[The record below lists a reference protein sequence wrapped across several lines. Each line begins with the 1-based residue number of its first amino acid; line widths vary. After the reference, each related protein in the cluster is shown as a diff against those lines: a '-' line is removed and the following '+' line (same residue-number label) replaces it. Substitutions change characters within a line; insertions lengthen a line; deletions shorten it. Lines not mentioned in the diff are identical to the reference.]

1 MTPQNISSYPPR
13 IQAFR
18 DGIIRIIPRV
28 PNNRQSL
35 AGMQAMPT
43 RGLILAYLTWRMRL
57 IPAKPRKVR
66 IWSGGVK
73 PWELHAARHRLRPL
87 MLKVEA
93 GKDLTPH
100 LSNEVNRRGVVLR
113 KPGKPGRREDIDMIL
128 TREGLHHFHVGKHGP
143 GNLKGRSDALVFAE
157 VLEKEF
163 RIVALSDHW
172 AFERGSPEQERFF
185 NICHSYMAKDV
196 PPGVGFMANPVQ
208 SSGHSAMLTVFAD
221 YCEDKMQELDPQLDD
236 PAYVDKLYNDQ
247 SIERDGQPI
256 GRPPNPLLTWHF
268 EDLRFGVLDRR
279 TMVFFCIFA
288 YFTR

>member
-28 PNNRQSL
+28 PNNRRSL
-35 AGMQAMPT
+35 ADMQAMPT

-87 MLKVEA
+87 MPEVEA

-100 LSNEVNRRGVVLR
+100 LSDEVNRKGVVLR

-163 RIVALSDHW
+163 RIVALSDHR
-172 AFERGSPEQERFF
+172 AFERGSSEQERFF
-185 NICHSYMAKDV
+185 NIAIPTWLRTFRPVSDSWQIRSSCRVTRPCSRYSRITAKIRCK
-196 PPGVGFMANPVQ
+196 
-208 SSGHSAMLTVFAD
+208 SLTLSL
-221 YCEDKMQELDPQLDD
+221 MIWLM
-236 PAYVDKLYNDQ
+236 
-247 SIERDGQPI
+247 SINFIMTSRLKGTAS
-256 GRPPNPLLTWHF
+256 LLA
-268 EDLRFGVLDRR
+268 DRR
-279 TMVFFCIFA
+279 TR
-288 YFTR
+288 Y

>member
-1 MTPQNISSYPPR
+1 MTPQNISSYPQR
-13 IQAFR
+13 IQALR
-18 DGIIRIIPRV
+18 DGIIQIIPRV

-35 AGMQAMPT
+35 ADMQAIPT

-73 PWELHAARHRLRPL
+73 PWELHVARHRLRPL

-100 LSNEVNRRGVVLR
+100 LSDEVNRKGVVLR

-163 RIVALSDHW
+163 RIVALSDHR

-185 NICHSYMAKDV
+185 NICHSYMAKT
-196 PPGVGFMANPVQ
+196 FRPVSGSWRIR
-208 SSGHSAMLTVFAD
+208 SSRRVTLPCSRYLRITAKIKCRSLTRSL
-221 YCEDKMQELDPQLDD
+221 MIRLM
-236 PAYVDKLYNDQ
+236 
-247 SIERDGQPI
+247 SINFIMISRLKGTAS
-256 GRPPNPLLTWHF
+256 RLA
-268 EDLRFGVLDRR
+268 DRR
-279 TMVFFCIFA
+279 IR
-288 YFTR
+288 Y

>member
-1 MTPQNISSYPPR
+1 
-13 IQAFR
+13 
-18 DGIIRIIPRV
+18 
-28 PNNRQSL
+28 
-35 AGMQAMPT
+35 MPT

-66 IWSGGVK
+66 IWPGGVK
-73 PWELHAARHRLRPL
+73 PWDLHAARHRVRPL

-93 GKDLTPH
+93 GQDLTPH
-100 LSNEVNRRGVVLR
+100 LSDEVNRKGVVLR
-113 KPGKPGRREDIDMIL
+113 KSGKPGRREDIDMVL
-128 TREGLHHFHVGKHGP
+128 TRGGLHHFHVGKHGP

-163 RIVALSDHW
+163 RIVALSDHR
-172 AFERGSPEQERFF
+172 AFERGSSEQERFF

-208 SSGHSAMLTVFAD
+208 LSGHSTMLTVFAD

-247 SIERDGQPI
+247 PIERDGQPI
-256 GRPPNPLLTWHF
+256 GRPPSPLLTWYF
-268 EDLRFGVLDRR
+268 EDLRFRILDRR
-279 TMVFFCIFA
+279 TMVFFCIFT